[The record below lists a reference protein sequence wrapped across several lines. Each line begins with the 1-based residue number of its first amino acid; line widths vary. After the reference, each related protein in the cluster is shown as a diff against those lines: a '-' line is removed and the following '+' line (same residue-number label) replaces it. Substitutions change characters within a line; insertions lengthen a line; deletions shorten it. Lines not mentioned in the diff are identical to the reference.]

1 MPPAP
6 RTISTPSLPWNA
18 VGKLENPPD
27 LGMCDRWSELQS
39 NRSSAKTSSKC
50 RKAWTTFKAGYVE
63 MDAIHILLHSHR
75 MFKDVQLFFNY
86 EKYVD
91 SANPS
96 VFFSEICET
105 TPPSEPGIKDGINAL
120 VATAIWKN
128 PLGLPTHPCRLGT
141 PNRFCQSPWLQA
153 RRRPCIGGPDWLL
166 DLLDAKKM
174 PPLQKERHLFV
185 CTVSKFDMCCIYCI
199 RI

>member
-1 MPPAP
+1 
-6 RTISTPSLPWNA
+6 
-18 VGKLENPPD
+18 
-27 LGMCDRWSELQS
+27 
-39 NRSSAKTSSKC
+39 
-50 RKAWTTFKAGYVE
+50 